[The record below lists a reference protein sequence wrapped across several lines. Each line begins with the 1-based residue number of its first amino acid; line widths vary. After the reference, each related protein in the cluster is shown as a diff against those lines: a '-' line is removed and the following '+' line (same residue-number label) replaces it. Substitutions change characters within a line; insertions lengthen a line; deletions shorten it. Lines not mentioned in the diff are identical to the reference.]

1 MTKDELEQR
10 VNDARAK
17 NLDGT
22 VSRKW
27 HDAIEYA
34 LRAENERLQGELE
47 GWRGSAAHFADE
59 VGVAE
64 AEIAKLR
71 EALRKVER
79 YALEFGDLGQRCNGT
94 RRTAN
99 VCRVCGAVIET
110 LDSGHRDFCAFKI
123 LENKFR
129 KASK

>member
-64 AEIAKLR
+64 AGIAKLR
-71 EALRKVER
+71 EALRKAER
-79 YALEFGDLGQRCNGT
+79 HLLKLTASGQGRDGKWHEVK
-94 RRTAN
+94 
-99 VCRVCGAVIET
+99 VCQVCGATIKT
-110 LDSGHRDFCAFKI
+110 PGQGHGKDCVFA
-123 LENKFR
+123 
-129 KASK
+129 

>member
-1 MTKDELEQR
+1 MTREELEQR
-10 VNDARAK
+10 VIDARAE

-27 HDAIEYA
+27 HDTVEYA
-34 LRAENERLQGELE
+34 LRIEILRL
-47 GWRGSAAHFADE
+47 RA
-59 VGVAE
+59 
-64 AEIAKLR
+64 
-71 EALRKVER
+71 ALRKVER